1 MDNLTLLG
9 DDELLQR
16 LQSGE
21 KHAYKVIYDRYWPIL
36 FRHCRKMLQDDTEA
50 QDITQ
55 EIFTMLWIKSN
66 EVSIRPPL
74 GAYLY
79 TAVRNKV
86 LDHLKN
92 KKVKGKFLDSLKD
105 MEESGDFITDSLI
118 REKQLALE
126 IEKEVAALPAKMRAV
141 FELSRNENLCHK
153 EIAEQLSISSNTV
166 KKQISNAL
174 QILRGKLLIK

>member
-1 MDNLTLLG
+1 MDNLTHLG

-21 KHAYKVIYDRYWPIL
+21 KQAYRVIYDRYWPIL

-50 QDITQ
+50 QDIVQ
-55 EIFTMLWIKSN
+55 EIFTMLWIKTN
-66 EVSIRPPL
+66 DAGIAPPL
-74 GAYLY
+74 GAFLY
-79 TAVRNKV
+79 IAVRNKV

-92 KKVKGKFLDSLKD
+92 KKVKGKFMESLKD
-105 MEESGDFITDSLI
+105 MKESADFITDSLI
-118 REKQLALE
+118 RERQLAVE

-141 FELSRNENLCHK
+141 FELSRNEHLGHK
-153 EIAEQLSISSNTV
+153 EIAEQLAISSNTV